1 MNKNLIKHTVE
12 NEVISQ
18 RAVDGYV
25 NATAMCKLHGKLIG
39 HYLET
44 EVTKEFLKELSR
56 SIGLTIDVLVSK
68 RMTGANDLRG
78 TWVHP
83 YVAINLGQWLSPVF
97 AVKVSSWIF
106 NWMEQGISIDAEY
119 QQFLSYKAKIKEHG
133 SNAGRFLSSLRWDIN
148 PSIKKKERDFAAK
161 RQISINF
168 DEPKI
173 LN

>member
-106 NWMEQGISIDAEY
+106 NWMEQGI
-119 QQFLSYKAKIKEHG
+119 KEHG

>member
-18 RAVDGYV
+18 RAIDGYV

-106 NWMEQGISIDAEY
+106 NWMSRGHDFDLEY
-119 QQFLSYKAKIKEHG
+119 QQFLIKKSEIKKNG
-133 SNAGRFLSSLRWDIN
+133 SESGRYLANLRWHIN
-148 PSIKKKERDFAAK
+148 PALEKEEKEIEEK
-161 RQISINF
+161 RQLSLF
-168 DEPKI
+168 TDQTKH
-173 LN
+173 